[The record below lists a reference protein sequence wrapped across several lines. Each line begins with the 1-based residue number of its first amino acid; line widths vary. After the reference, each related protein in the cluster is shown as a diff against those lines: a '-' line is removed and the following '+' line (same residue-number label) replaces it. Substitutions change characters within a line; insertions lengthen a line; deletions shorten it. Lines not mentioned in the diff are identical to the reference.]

1 MGDVPAEE
9 GAAVLGPEGFGT
21 VSCGPGSLRRGVTCG
36 TTTGGGGGGGVCANR
51 SGAKGN
57 PAKNTASAIMRLR
70 IAKPCLPDTAKT
82 PAFGMQCNSQV
93 ARWFPRPPHWE
104 SFATNR
110 RSATEARPRDV
121 LALSLL

>member
-9 GAAVLGPEGFGT
+9 GCCTGPEGFGT

-82 PAFGMQCNSQV
+82 PTFGMQCNSQV
-93 ARWFPRPPHWE
+93 ARWFPVRLTGNR
-104 SFATNR
+104 FATNR
-110 RSATEARPRDV
+110 RSATEARPLDV
-121 LALSLL
+121 LALSWL

>member
-51 SGAKGN
+51 SGANGN

-70 IAKPCLPDTAKT
+70 IAKPCLPDTANT
-82 PAFGMQCNSQV
+82 PAFD
-93 ARWFPRPPHWE
+93 
-104 SFATNR
+104 
-110 RSATEARPRDV
+110 RSG
-121 LALSLL
+121 LALATQRYVLETGVISQGT